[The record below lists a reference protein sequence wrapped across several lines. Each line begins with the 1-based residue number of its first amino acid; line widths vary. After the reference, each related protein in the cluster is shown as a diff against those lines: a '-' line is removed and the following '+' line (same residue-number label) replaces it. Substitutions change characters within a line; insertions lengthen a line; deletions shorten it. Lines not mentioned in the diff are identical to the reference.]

1 MKQKLL
7 LLAAVFFGV
16 MAFMLTFQQI
26 NQEKRKIQAATT
38 EVAVLQL
45 VKDVAENE
53 PVTEDAVRG
62 AKIKMYASQLSASR
76 HIPYSQ
82 KNLIINRKAQLSI
95 QRGKILQWNDL
106 QNAVSG
112 GKRG

>member
-38 EVAVLQL
+38 EVAVL
-45 VKDVAENE
+45 VVTRDIAENE
-53 PVTEDAVRG
+53 PITTF
-62 AKIKMYASQLSASR
+62 
-76 HIPYSQ
+76 PTPP
-82 KNLIINRKAQLSI
+82 KA
-95 QRGKILQWNDL
+95 
-106 QNAVSG
+106 
-112 GKRG
+112 

>member
-38 EVAVLQL
+38 EVAVL
-45 VKDVAENE
+45 V
-53 PVTEDAVRG
+53 VTRDIAGKRADHRG
-62 AKIKMYASQLSASR
+62 RRQGKKIKMYASQISASATF
-76 HIPYSQ
+76 PTPP
-82 KNLIINRKAQLSI
+82 KA
-95 QRGKILQWNDL
+95 
-106 QNAVSG
+106 
-112 GKRG
+112 